1 MSSASPLR
9 GLRVL
14 VVEDEALVGL
24 LVEDFLRGFGCKTI
38 GIAASTTEAL
48 GLIQG
53 EAIDVAVIDLKLEGE
68 MAYPLADALKA
79 AGVPFVFATGV
90 LADEIDGG
98 YAHVPVVGKPFE
110 EGDLRGALLRVIDGR
125 ERRRQARHDR

>member
-1 MSSASPLR
+1 MSSASPLK

-24 LVEDFLRGFGCKTI
+24 LVEDFLKGFGCRTI
-38 GIAASTTEAL
+38 GVAASTTDAL
-48 GLIQG
+48 GLIQA

-68 MAYPLADALKA
+68 MAYPLADALKT

-90 LADEIDGG
+90 LANEIDGG

-110 EGDLRGALLRVIDGR
+110 EGELRGALLRVIDGR
-125 ERRRQARHDR
+125 ERRRQVRHDR

>member
-1 MSSASPLR
+1 MNKKKVSPLA

-24 LVEDFLRGFGCKTI
+24 LVEDFLKGFGCKTV
-38 GIAASTTEAL
+38 GIASSTTDAL
-48 GLIQG
+48 GLIQS
-53 EAIDVAVIDLKLEGE
+53 EAIDAAVIDVKLEGE
-68 MAYPLADALKA
+68 MAYPLAAALKTA
-79 AGVPFVFATGV
+79 DVPFVFATGV

-110 EGDLRGALLRVIDGR
+110 EGELRGALLKAIDGR
-125 ERRRQARHDR
+125 VRRRQA